1 MVPYTPNKGGL
12 YMLNIEKESHDM
24 AEKEV
29 RKLIS
34 EGKYSIVDLTIFDY
48 LDELQAS
55 ERLKGKIEYTMDIY
69 QDLIKQIKDLPPELK
84 LKYLLTLKNADV
96 IDNQVLEEEDSFL
109 ISLAQNMDS
118 TTALDIAIN
127 HYGKEFTK
135 EDFIYLHDYLLA
147 GTSSSDKQGLREDNL
162 KFVGTWENGERNI
175 QYFPIISD
183 DVDKAITKF
192 LKFYNSNIDNTEKEY
207 DAVLKPIIYHGLIA
221 ALQLFKDGNTR
232 FARTVQHVELW
243 GMLNNIVDK
252 GIEMPIIYATRQY
265 FPFRNQYRELIKNIA
280 IQNSE
285 EAWNEWFNFNL
296 RRIQDNIYKNE
307 ENIQI
312 AKQRIK

>member
-1 MVPYTPNKGGL
+1 MIIYTPNKGVI
-12 YMLNIEKESHDM
+12 YMFTTEEEKNYQ

-34 EGKYSIVDLTIFDY
+34 EGKYPIVDLTIFNY
-48 LDELQAS
+48 LDQLEAS
-55 ERLKGKIEYTMDIY
+55 ENLKGKIEYTMDIY
-69 QDLIKQIKDLPPELK
+69 KDLIKQIKELPPELK

-109 ISLAQNMDS
+109 ISLAQNMES
-118 TTALDIAIN
+118 TTALDIAIS
-127 HYGKEFTK
+127 HYGKEYTK
-135 EDFIYLHDYLLA
+135 DDFIYLHDYLLS
-147 GTSSSDKQGLREDNL
+147 GTSSSDKQGLRENNL
-162 KFVGTWENGERNI
+162 KFVGTWENDEKNI

-183 DVDKAITKF
+183 DIEKALTKF
-192 LKFYNSNIDNTEKEY
+192 LNFYNRNIDNTEKEY

-232 FARTVQHVELW
+232 FARTIQHVELW

-285 EAWNEWFNFNL
+285 EAWNDWFNFNL
-296 RRIQDNIYKNE
+296 LRIQDNIYKNE
-307 ENIQI
+307 QNIEI

>member
-1 MVPYTPNKGGL
+1 MNTEEYKKAD
-12 YMLNIEKESHDM
+12 E
-24 AEKEV
+24 EV
-29 RKLIS
+29 REIIAQ
-34 EGKYSIVDLTIFDY
+34 GKYPIVDLTIFDY
-48 LDELQAS
+48 LDQLQAS
-55 ERLKGKIEYTMDIY
+55 ESLKGKIEYTMEIY
-69 QDLIKQIKDLPPELK
+69 EDLIKEIKNLPPELK

-109 ISLAQNMDS
+109 VSLAQNMDP

-127 HYGKEFTK
+127 HYGKEYTK
-135 EDFIYLHDYLLA
+135 EEFIYLHDYLLA

-162 KFVGTWENGERNI
+162 KFVGTWENGEKNI

-183 DVDKAITKF
+183 DIDKALTKF
-192 LKFYNSNIDNTEKEY
+192 LNYYNSNIDNTEKEY

-232 FARTVQHVELW
+232 FARTIQHVELW

-252 GIEMPIIYATRQY
+252 GIEMPIVYPTRQC
-265 FPFRNQYRELIKNIA
+265 FPFRNKYRDLIKNIA

-296 RRIQDNIYKNE
+296 LRIQDNIYKNGQ
-307 ENIQI
+307 NIEL

>member
-1 MVPYTPNKGGL
+1 MNTEEYKKAD
-12 YMLNIEKESHDM
+12 E
-24 AEKEV
+24 EV
-29 RKLIS
+29 RKIIA
-34 EGKYSIVDLTIFDY
+34 EGKYPIVDLTIFDY
-48 LDELQAS
+48 LDQLQAP
-55 ERLKGKIEYTMDIY
+55 ENLKGKIEYTMDIY
-69 QDLIKQIKDLPPELK
+69 QDLIKEIKNLPPELK

-109 ISLAQNMDS
+109 VSLAQNMNS

-135 EDFIYLHDYLLA
+135 EDFIYLHDYLLS
-147 GTSSSDKQGLREDNL
+147 GTSSGDKQGLREDNS
-162 KFVGTWENGERNI
+162 KFVGTWENEEKNI

-183 DVDKAITKF
+183 DIDKALTKF
-192 LKFYNSNIDNTEKEY
+192 LNYYNSNIDNTEKEY

-232 FARTVQHVELW
+232 FARTIQHVELW

-252 GIEMPIIYATRQY
+252 GIEMPIVYPTRQC
-265 FPFRNQYRELIKNIA
+265 FPFRNKYRDLIKNIA
-280 IQNSE
+280 VQNSE

-296 RRIQDNIYKNE
+296 LRIQDNIYKNE
-307 ENIQI
+307 QNIEL

>member
-1 MVPYTPNKGGL
+1 
-12 YMLNIEKESHDM
+12 MLNIEKESHDM

-183 DVDKAITKF
+183 DIDKALTKF

-296 RRIQDNIYKNE
+296 HRIQDNIYKNE

>member
-1 MVPYTPNKGGL
+1 
-12 YMLNIEKESHDM
+12 MLNIEKESHDM

>member
-1 MVPYTPNKGGL
+1 MFMT
-12 YMLNIEKESHDM
+12 EKERYDQ
-24 AEKEV
+24 AVEEV
-29 RKLIS
+29 NKIIS
-34 EGKYSIVDLTIFDY
+34 EGKVPIVDLTIFDY
-48 LDELQAS
+48 LDQLQAS
-55 ERLKGKIEYTMDIY
+55 ENLKGKIEYTTEIY
-69 QDLIKQIKDLPPELK
+69 EDLIKQIKDLPPELK

-96 IDNQVLEEEDSFL
+96 IDNQVLEKEDSFL
-109 ISLAQNMDS
+109 ISLAQNMNP

-135 EDFIYLHDYLLA
+135 EEFIYLHDHLLS

-162 KFVGTWENGERNI
+162 KFVGTWENDERNI
-175 QYFPIISD
+175 QYFPILSD
-183 DVDKAITKF
+183 DIDKALTKF
-192 LKFYNSNIDNTEKEY
+192 LNYYNSNIDNTEKEY

-252 GIEMPIIYATRQY
+252 GIEMPIVYATRQY

-280 IQNSE
+280 VQNSE

-296 RRIQDNIYKNE
+296 LRIQDNIYKNE
-307 ENIQI
+307 QNIEM

>member
-1 MVPYTPNKGGL
+1 
-12 YMLNIEKESHDM
+12 MLNIEKESHDM

-183 DVDKAITKF
+183 DVDKALTKF

-296 RRIQDNIYKNE
+296 HRIQDNIYKNE

>member
-1 MVPYTPNKGGL
+1 
-12 YMLNIEKESHDM
+12 MLNIEKESHDM

-183 DVDKAITKF
+183 DIDKALTKF

-207 DAVLKPIIYHGLIA
+207 DTVLKPIIYHGLIA

-296 RRIQDNIYKNE
+296 HRIQDNIYKNE

>member
-1 MVPYTPNKGGL
+1 MNTEEYKKAD
-12 YMLNIEKESHDM
+12 E
-24 AEKEV
+24 EV
-29 RKLIS
+29 RKIIA
-34 EGKYSIVDLTIFDY
+34 EGNYPIVDLTIFNY
-48 LDELQAS
+48 LDQLQAS
-55 ERLKGKIEYTMDIY
+55 ESLKGKIEYTIEIY
-69 QDLIKQIKDLPPELK
+69 KDLIKEIKNLPPELK

-109 ISLAQNMDS
+109 VSLAQNMNS

-135 EDFIYLHDYLLA
+135 EDFIYLHDYLLT
-147 GTSSSDKQGLREDNL
+147 GTSSSDKQGIREDNL
-162 KFVGTWENGERNI
+162 KFVGTWENGEKNI

-183 DVDKAITKF
+183 DIDKALTKF
-192 LKFYNSNIDNTEKEY
+192 LNYYNSNIDNTEKEY

-232 FARTVQHVELW
+232 FARTIQHVELW

-252 GIEMPIIYATRQY
+252 GIEMPIVYPTRQC
-265 FPFRNQYRELIKNIA
+265 FPFRNKYRDLIKNIA
-280 IQNSE
+280 VQNSE

-296 RRIQDNIYKNE
+296 LRIQDNIYKNE
-307 ENIQI
+307 QNIEL

>member
-1 MVPYTPNKGGL
+1 MNTEEYKKAD
-12 YMLNIEKESHDM
+12 E
-24 AEKEV
+24 EV
-29 RKLIS
+29 RKIIA
-34 EGKYSIVDLTIFDY
+34 EGNYPIVDLTIFDY
-48 LDELQAS
+48 LDQLQAS
-55 ERLKGKIEYTMDIY
+55 ESLKGKIEYTMDIY
-69 QDLIKQIKDLPPELK
+69 QDLIKEIKKLPPELK

-109 ISLAQNMDS
+109 VSLAQNMNS

-135 EDFIYLHDYLLA
+135 EDFIYLHDYLLT
-147 GTSSSDKQGLREDNL
+147 GTSSSDKQGIREDNL
-162 KFVGTWENGERNI
+162 KFVGTWENGEKNI

-183 DVDKAITKF
+183 DIDKALTKF
-192 LKFYNSNIDNTEKEY
+192 LNYYNSNIDNTEKEY

-232 FARTVQHVELW
+232 FARTIQHVELW

-252 GIEMPIIYATRQY
+252 GIEMPIVYPTRQC
-265 FPFRNQYRELIKNIA
+265 FPFRNKYRDLIKNIA
-280 IQNSE
+280 VQNSE

-296 RRIQDNIYKNE
+296 LRIQDNIYKNE
-307 ENIQI
+307 QNIEL

>member
-1 MVPYTPNKGGL
+1 MFATVE
-12 YMLNIEKESHDM
+12 EKRVQEE
-24 AEKEV
+24 AEEKKV

-34 EGKYSIVDLTIFDY
+34 EGKYPIVDLTIFDY

-55 ERLKGKIEYTMDIY
+55 ENLKGKIEYTMDIY
-69 QDLIKQIKDLPPELK
+69 QDLIKQVKDLPPELK

-135 EDFIYLHDYLLA
+135 EDFIYLHDHLLS
-147 GTSSSDKQGLREDNL
+147 GTSSSDKQGLRENNL
-162 KFVGTWENGERNI
+162 KFVGTWENNEKKI

-183 DVDKAITKF
+183 DIDKALTKF
-192 LKFYNSNIDNTEKEY
+192 LDFYNSNIDNTEKEY

-252 GIEMPIIYATRQY
+252 GIEMPIVYATRQY

-296 RRIQDNIYKNE
+296 LRIQDNIYKNE
-307 ENIQI
+307 QNIEI